1 MEEGNIEN
9 MQGSGSWGLELRN
22 TELYRRFYTY
32 GYFHIKA
39 VSLHESYAVFCAWVL
54 WSLLIWSLTN
64 CSFAITLHYILK
76 ASSWHAYHPHQIC
89 AISGVT
95 CTACD
100 KIWGSLKTTFC
111 INLSAPGWF
120 GRCLTCTPLVL
131 HIIISTHYFL
141 HIFLKLIAWLK
152 GVLLFQI
159 QIKVGKI

>member
-1 MEEGNIEN
+1 MTSCSFESGVVQEGNFEN

-111 INLSAPGWF
+111 INLSAPGWYTTCSPHYYLNALF
-120 GRCLTCTPLVL
+120 SPHLSKTNCLTQRRLAVSDPD
-131 HIIISTHYFL
+131 
-141 HIFLKLIAWLK
+141 
-152 GVLLFQI
+152 
-159 QIKVGKI
+159 